1 MMAAVWDNDEESLTE
16 LGLEE
21 CVESG
26 MRERIVPCI
35 CACAGGTG
43 KTKSAAA
50 SSLRLQA
57 WVHDQTATHPSCRCS
72 DLRLYPAAWSH
83 GGPKGLAAMNTAR
96 LLPPVL
102 SSTSNTDHHIV

>member
-1 MMAAVWDNDEESLTE
+1 DNDEESLTE

-26 MRERIVPCI
+26 MIGRIVPCI
-35 CACAGGTG
+35 CACAGGMG
-43 KTKSAAA
+43 KQSQPKRLPS
-50 SSLRLQA
+50 RLQA

-83 GGPKGLAAMNTAR
+83 GGPKGLTAMNTAR

-102 SSTSNTDHHIV
+102 SSASNT